1 MYNLAIIG
9 AGPAGMSAS
18 IYASRYG
25 IKNIIIGQPGG
36 LAATTHEIGN
46 YLGFESITG
55 FEFAQ
60 KGEAHVRKY
69 GAEIEYALVKH
80 LKKEENFFKIALDN
94 GKEIEAKNILIAV
107 GTAHRSLGIPGE
119 KEFLGKGLSYCS
131 TCDGYFYRDKV
142 VAVNGGGDSAL
153 SAAVFMADI
162 AKKVYLIHRRD
173 DFRAEDF
180 WIEAVKNNPKIE
192 LVYGTNIKEI
202 KGDTKVTELILDKE
216 HKNYFSISLEGVF
229 IEIGFVPN
237 VELFRELG
245 IALDESAYIKVDA
258 EQKTNVDGV
267 WAAGD
272 ITTNSNKFK
281 QIITA
286 AAEGAIAAVSIQ
298 KQAKKS

>member
-1 MYNLAIIG
+1 MIYDLTIIG

-18 IYASRYG
+18 VYASRYKM
-25 IKNIIIGQPGG
+25 KNIVIGQPGG

-69 GAEIEYALVKH
+69 GAEIEYALAKQI
-80 LKKEENFFKIALDN
+80 KNETDFFKIVLDN

-107 GTAHRSLGIPGE
+107 GTAHRTLGVGGE
-119 KEFLGKGLSYCS
+119 KEFLGKGVSYCA
-131 TCDGYFYRDKV
+131 TCDGYFYRGKT

-153 SAAVFMADI
+153 GAASLLADI
-162 AKKVYLIHRRD
+162 ADKVFLIHRRD
-173 DFRAEDF
+173 EFRAEGF
-180 WIEAVKNNPKIE
+180 WGDAVKNNPKIE
-192 LVYGTNIKEI
+192 IISNTNIKEI
-202 KGDTKVTELILDKE
+202 RGGEKLEELELDNGQIIKADG
-216 HKNYFSISLEGVF
+216 LF

-245 IALDESAYIKVDA
+245 IETDTGGFIKVNA
-258 EQKTNVDGV
+258 EQQTSVDHI

-272 ITTNSNKFK
+272 ISTNSNHFK

-286 AAEGAIAAVSIQ
+286 AAEGAIAAASI
-298 KQAKKS
+298 KKNGRK